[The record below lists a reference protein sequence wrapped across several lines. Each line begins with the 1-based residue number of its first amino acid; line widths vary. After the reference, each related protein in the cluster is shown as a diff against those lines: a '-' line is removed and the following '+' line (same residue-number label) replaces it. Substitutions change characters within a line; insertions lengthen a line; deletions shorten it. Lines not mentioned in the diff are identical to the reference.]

1 MTDRAARR
9 TLGRWLLTA
18 FLERGCDPTTERV
31 PTPVPRV
38 RPLTAAELAA
48 LAAARRAEV
57 VFLPH
62 RRAAADAAGSG
73 AEEPENG
80 SAKGVVL
87 QFPPVRA
94 RLGAGLC

>member
-1 MTDRAARR
+1 MSDRSAARR

-38 RPLTAAELAA
+38 LPLSRGELAGM
-48 LAAARRAEV
+48 AARRAAV

-62 RRAAADAAGSG
+62 RRPAADGTGLDAAESSS
-73 AEEPENG
+73 PR
-80 SAKGVVL
+80 GVVL
-87 QFPPVRA
+87 PFVKVRP
-94 RLGAGLC
+94 RVGGSLG